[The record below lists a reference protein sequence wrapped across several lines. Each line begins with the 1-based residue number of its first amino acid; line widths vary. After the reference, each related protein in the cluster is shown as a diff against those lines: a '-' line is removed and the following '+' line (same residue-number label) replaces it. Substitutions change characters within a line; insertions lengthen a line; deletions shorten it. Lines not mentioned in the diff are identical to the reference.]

1 MCRREGETDMSIV
14 KSVYTHPDD
23 IFVWADGIWCYRCE
37 LWEMDYKSDDYGV
50 IYVDTVEY
58 DTFLERNKNGNK

>member
-1 MCRREGETDMSIV
+1 MSIV

-23 IFVWADGIWCYRCE
+23 IFVWEDGSWCYRCE
-37 LWEMDYKSDDYGV
+37 LWEMDYKFDDYGV

>member
-1 MCRREGETDMSIV
+1 MAFSKPML
-14 KSVYTHPDD
+14 PDKGLNS
-23 IFVWADGIWCYRCE
+23 ALE
-37 LWEMDYKSDDYGV
+37 NALMQQWEMDYKSDDYGV